1 MISESLSSLTSG
13 EMLPPPASAR
23 QPAQPASSGHMLR
36 PAASARQPAEPASSL
51 QHWGVVSADP
61 VPVFADVFRG
71 LMQLHQE
78 LMVEKDQALELTR
91 SLMERRQ
98 EVAELQSYVR
108 LLEQRLEEAKA
119 RRKPDVEGWR

>member
-1 MISESLSSLTSG
+1 MISDTLKTFSG
-13 EMLPPPASAR
+13 
-23 QPAQPASSGHMLR
+23 AQ
-36 PAASARQPAEPASSL
+36 Q
-51 QHWGVVSADP
+51 WGVVSADP
-61 VPVFADVFRG
+61 IPVFADVFRG

-98 EVAELQSYVR
+98 EVAELQSLVR
-108 LLEQRLEEAKA
+108 LLEQRLSEATA

>member
-1 MISESLSSLTSG
+1 MISDSFPALSSS
-13 EMLPPPASAR
+13 
-23 QPAQPASSGHMLR
+23 
-36 PAASARQPAEPASSL
+36 

-91 SLMERRQ
+91 NLMERRQ

-108 LLEQRLEEAKA
+108 LLEQRLSEATA